1 MLRRVMLAASLAL
14 AAIGATSSRRAAPW
28 IVLVYG
34 NLLPERRALVSW
46 EENQKLLASLGPE
59 TVLPPGTA
67 RGGERRGLELALFW
81 GWQWKATAGAP
92 ASVRA
97 LRPEQAN
104 QRGWY
109 YPAKDQAPAVMTL
122 GSGFRVV
129 GDSGLAVLRRHGI
142 PTRVR

>member
-1 MLRRVMLAASLAL
+1 MLRRVVLAASLAI
-14 AAIGATSSRRAAPW
+14 AAAGVSLRKGPW

-46 EENQKLLASLGPE
+46 EENQKLIASLGPE
-59 TVLPPGTA
+59 TLLPPGTA

-81 GWQWKATAGAP
+81 RVGWRGP
-92 ASVRA
+92 AASADRVRA
-97 LRPEQAN
+97 LRPEQAD

-109 YPAKDQAPAVMTL
+109 YPAKDDAPAVMTL
-122 GSGFRVV
+122 GSGYRVV

-142 PTRVR
+142 PTRVP

>member
-1 MLRRVMLAASLAL
+1 MLRRVMLAASLAIT
-14 AAIGATSSRRAAPW
+14 AAGVSARKAPW

-46 EENQKLLASLGPE
+46 EENQKLIASLGPE
-59 TVLPPGTA
+59 TVLPPGSA

-81 GWQWKATAGAP
+81 RIGWRGSAASA

-97 LRPEQAN
+97 LQPEQAD

-109 YPAKDQAPAVMTL
+109 YPAKDQAPAVITL
-122 GSGFRVV
+122 GSGYRVV

-142 PTRVR
+142 PTRVP